1 MMPKMSSSSE
11 LSAKLSTIRA
21 AAVACVLAMVLLCLA
36 WELVLAPT
44 GGRTLALKALP
55 WAAALFGLM
64 RHRMYT
70 YRWLS
75 LLVWLYIAEG
85 LVRVVGREG
94 GWVPA
99 LSIMEIV
106 LSALIFVACVA
117 HVRLRLKH
125 AQAAA
130 ALPS

>member
-1 MMPKMSSSSE
+1 MMPKMDRASSNVSFAE
-11 LSAKLSTIRA
+11 RLSLIRA
-21 AAVACVLAMVLLCLA
+21 VTVACVLAMVLLCLA
-36 WELVLAPT
+36 WELWLAPT
-44 GGRTLALKALP
+44 GGRTLSLKALP

-85 LVRVVGREG
+85 LVRMVGREG
-94 GWVPA
+94 GWVPL
-99 LSIMEIV
+99 LSVAEIL
-106 LSALIFVACVA
+106 LSLLVFGACVA

-125 AQAAA
+125 AAA
-130 ALPS
+130 S

>member
-1 MMPKMSSSSE
+1 MPKMLSSSAE
-11 LSAKLSTIRA
+11 LSAKLSAIRA
-21 AAVACVLAMVLLCLA
+21 FTVACVLIMVLLCLA

-99 LSIMEIV
+99 LSMAEIV
-106 LSALIFVACVA
+106 LSSLIFAACVA

-125 AQAAA
+125 APAAIA
-130 ALPS
+130 

>member
-1 MMPKMSSSSE
+1 MMPKMLNDSLHE
-11 LSAKLSTIRA
+11 QRLATIRTA
-21 AAVACVLAMVLLCLA
+21 TVGCVLAMVLLCLA

-75 LLVWLYIAEG
+75 LLVWVYIAEG
-85 LVRVVGREG
+85 LVRLVGREG
-94 GWVPA
+94 GWVMWLASAEIA
-99 LSIMEIV
+99 LSVVVFI
-106 LSALIFVACVA
+106 ACVA

-125 AQAAA
+125 AAA
-130 ALPS
+130 

>member
-1 MMPKMSSSSE
+1 MMPKMKNDSV
-11 LSAKLSTIRA
+11 LPQQLAVIRIWT
-21 AAVACVLAMVLLCLA
+21 VGCVLAMVLLCLA

-75 LLVWLYIAEG
+75 LLVWVYIAEG
-85 LVRVVGREG
+85 LVRLVGRESA
-94 GWVPA
+94 WVPWLASTEIA
-99 LSIMEIV
+99 LSV
-106 LSALIFVACVA
+106 LVFIACVA
-117 HVRLRLKH
+117 HVRLRLK
-125 AQAAA
+125 AAA
-130 ALPS
+130 A

>member
-1 MMPKMSSSSE
+1 MMPKMLNDSLHE
-11 LSAKLSTIRA
+11 QRLAALRTST
-21 AAVACVLAMVLLCLA
+21 VGCVLAMVLLCLA

-75 LLVWLYIAEG
+75 LLVWVYIAEG
-85 LVRVVGREG
+85 LVRWVGREG
-94 GWVPA
+94 GWAPWLA
-99 LSIMEIV
+99 SMEIV
-106 LSALIFVACVA
+106 LSVLVFVACVA
-117 HVRLRLKH
+117 HVRLRQKH
-125 AQAAA
+125 AAA
-130 ALPS
+130 AA

>member
-1 MMPKMSSSSE
+1 MMPKMISALGNDSFSTR
-11 LSAKLSTIRA
+11 LSLIRTFT
-21 AAVACVLAMVLLCLA
+21 VACVLAMVLLCLA

-64 RHRMYT
+64 RHRLYT

-94 GWVPA
+94 GWVPLLA
-99 LSIMEIV
+99 VAEIV
-106 LSALIFVACVA
+106 VSLLVFSACIA

-125 AQAAA
+125 AEAAA
-130 ALPS
+130 